1 VVVNGKHVDVDAALS
16 QQDARAMAAQQGIK
30 HGPEDKRR
38 LYLVSICSWLRHC
51 LLSGH
56 RMHMLHV
63 SHVFA
68 QAKEGNIEEG
78 SAAWEA
84 MSAQDQQ
91 RRKRGIE
98 DMKMKLRSPNF
109 FVSPLRLSVRNIP
122 MTFSEVKLKQLMIQ
136 AVRRALSS
144 MHSYR

>member
-1 VVVNGKHVDVDAALS
+1 M
-16 QQDARAMAAQQGIK
+16 Q
-30 HGPEDKRR
+30 
-38 LYLVSICSWLRHC
+38 
-51 LLSGH
+51 
-56 RMHMLHV
+56 MLHV
-63 SHVFA
+63 SCVFA

-78 SAAWEA
+78 SAAWED

-122 MTFSEVKLKQLMIQ
+122 MTFSEGKLKQLMIQ
-136 AVRRALSS
+136 AVRRVLSNTQCIASLCLATPQSEHGFTGEGAGCNRAPASQAGMCFATVLCCQAHPALEP
-144 MHSYR
+144 